1 MARRILDASI
11 NPEKLSKLNRFI
23 LQEGFNEKLTAVG
36 RLNLSITQ
44 KPTQGDINIIETL
57 TAANSTLGVID
68 TVKKILLDHHKGQQF
83 SKKVVFGGYDESK
96 LQFITLEGIVN
107 ITSHS
112 LVEVTSR
119 EYIPIG
125 YITVYFYTRSDE
137 IVQKSEH
144 VKYSLNVEADSN
156 RDYVEDRNHL
166 IRDNVLENSI
176 LFIDGPF
183 IGGNISSYSLKLL
196 DDLHN
201 KNVIPVF
208 FVKNSDSNLVC
219 DNLSSIKNK
228 YNSDLHWSYNFL
240 HPGERTNFFLYTDK
254 TNPKNTKLFCYI
266 KPFDHTSP
274 QRIEIHPETFGFY
287 IDYIDELFDLIYYL
301 LLVQGDKANPQIR
314 PIAIAEKYAREMIKT
329 VNTRSLLK
337 NTSLVSTI
345 DQERFGG

>member
-1 MARRILDASI
+1 MAKRILNLSI
-11 NPEKLSKLNRFI
+11 NPEKFSKLNRFI
-23 LQEGFNEKLTAVG
+23 LQEGFNEKLTAIG
-36 RLNLSITQ
+36 RLNLSVTQ
-44 KPTQGDINIIETL
+44 KPTQGDINIIESL
-57 TAANSTLGVID
+57 TAANSTLDVID
-68 TVKKILLDHHKGQQF
+68 SVKAIPLNHHRGQQF

-112 LVEVTSR
+112 LVEVTNR

-125 YITVYFYTRSDE
+125 YITVYFYTRSNE

-144 VKYSLNVEADSN
+144 VKYSLNAEADSN
-156 RDYVEDRNHL
+156 RDYAEDRNHL
-166 IRDNVLENSI
+166 IQDNVLGNSI

-183 IGGNISSYSLKLL
+183 IGGNISSFSLKLL
-196 DDLHN
+196 DELHN
-201 KNVIPVF
+201 KNVIPIF
-208 FVKNSDSNLVC
+208 FVKNSDSNLVV
-219 DNLSSIKNK
+219 DNLSSIRNK

-240 HPGERTNFFLYTDK
+240 KPGERTNFFLYTDK
-254 TNPKNTKLFCYI
+254 VNPKNTKLFCYI

-274 QRIEIHPETFGFY
+274 QRIEIHPETLILY
-287 IDYIDELFDLIYYL
+287 ADYIDELFDLIYYL
-301 LLVQGDKANPQIR
+301 MLVQGDRTNPQIR

-329 VNTRSLLK
+329 VNIRSLLK